1 MYEQIIWIYQW
12 RSLYL
17 QCSIHV
23 NITKIMNKDMIKESE
38 IINDVVFNLRRLTN
52 LESIEVKPRGP
63 QVRYDYNLI
72 INNVEF
78 ACEVRTQVS
87 KANYNLVLQQMR
99 KLKEEVD
106 LPLLLASHYFAPDV
120 FESFSAEGINVVD
133 SSGNCKIEAKQLFIN
148 IIGQKST
155 PIKQPKGKAFNEAGL
170 KAVFYFLLND
180 TNINQP
186 YRQISN
192 NTGLSLGTITNVVE
206 ELLYEKFVIKT
217 SKGRILKNK
226 RALLD
231 TWQVHYNQTLKPK
244 LLLKTMEFVDS
255 DSRKD
260 WELIALPDGVCWG
273 GEGGA
278 YLTSK
283 YLIPEQ
289 FDIYTEGP
297 SINLMMTRKMRFEE
311 NGSIHVYQKFWR
323 SQHERVAPM
332 ILIYADLM
340 GSGNSRCIEA
350 AQKLI
355 ENGI

>member
-17 QCSIHV
+17 QCSKYV
-23 NITKIMNKDMIKESE
+23 NITIIMNNDMIKESE

-52 LESIEVKPRGP
+52 LESIEVKPKGP
-63 QVRYDYNLI
+63 QVGYDYNLI

-78 ACEVRTQVS
+78 ACEVKTQVS

-231 TWQVHYNQTLKPK
+231 TWQVHFNQTLKPK

>member
-1 MYEQIIWIYQW
+1 M
-12 RSLYL
+12 
-17 QCSIHV
+17 

-63 QVRYDYNLI
+63 QVGYDYNLI

-78 ACEVRTQVS
+78 ACEVKIQVS

>member
-1 MYEQIIWIYQW
+1 M
-12 RSLYL
+12 
-17 QCSIHV
+17 

-63 QVRYDYNLI
+63 QVRYNYNLI

-260 WELIALPDGVCWG
+260 WELIALPDGVCGG

>member
-1 MYEQIIWIYQW
+1 
-12 RSLYL
+12 
-17 QCSIHV
+17 
-23 NITKIMNKDMIKESE
+23 MIKESE

-63 QVRYDYNLI
+63 QVGYDYNLI

-78 ACEVRTQVS
+78 ACEVKIQVS

-231 TWQVHYNQTLKPK
+231 TWQVHFNQTLKPK

-278 YLTSK
+278 YLTNK

>member
-1 MYEQIIWIYQW
+1 
-12 RSLYL
+12 
-17 QCSIHV
+17 
-23 NITKIMNKDMIKESE
+23 MIKESE

-63 QVRYDYNLI
+63 QVRYNYNLI

-78 ACEVRTQVS
+78 ACEVKTQVS

-120 FESFSAEGINVVD
+120 FESFSAEGISVVD

-186 YRQISN
+186 YRLISN

-231 TWQVHYNQTLKPK
+231 TWQVHFNQTLKPK

-278 YLTSK
+278 YLTNK

>member
-1 MYEQIIWIYQW
+1 MNTVII
-12 RSLYL
+12 
-17 QCSIHV
+17 V
-23 NITKIMNKDMIKESE
+23 NINMINDSE

-52 LESIEVKPRGP
+52 LESIEVEPKGPRES
-63 QVRYDYNLI
+63 YDYVLI
-72 INNVEF
+72 INSIAF
-78 ACEVRTQVS
+78 ACEVKTQVS

-99 KLKEEVD
+99 RLKEEVKM
-106 LPLLLASHYFAPDV
+106 PLLLVSRYIAPDV
-120 FESFSAEGINVVD
+120 FERFSAEGISVAD
-133 SSGNCKIEAKQLFIN
+133 SCGNCRIVAAPLFIN
-148 IIGQKST
+148 INGQKSM
-155 PIKQPKGKAFNEAGL
+155 PIKQSRGKAFNETGL
-170 KAVFYFLLND
+170 KAVFYFLLD
-180 TNINQP
+180 DGNINQP
-186 YRQISN
+186 YRQISD
-192 NTGLSLGTITNVVE
+192 NTGLSLGTITNVID

-226 RALLD
+226 QALLD
-231 TWQVHYNQTLKPK
+231 TWQVHFNQTLKPK

-255 DSRKD
+255 DTRKD

-289 FDIYTEGP
+289 FDIYTEVP
-297 SINLMMTRKMRFEE
+297 SINLMMTRKMRFDE
-311 NGSIHVYQKFWR
+311 NGRINVYQKFWR
-323 SQHERVAPM
+323 SQHDERVAPK

-350 AQKLI
+350 AQRLI

>member
-1 MYEQIIWIYQW
+1 
-12 RSLYL
+12 
-17 QCSIHV
+17 
-23 NITKIMNKDMIKESE
+23 MNNDMIKESE

-78 ACEVRTQVS
+78 ACEVKIQVS

-186 YRQISN
+186 YRLISN

-278 YLTSK
+278 YLTNK

-340 GSGNSRCIEA
+340 GSGKSRCIEA

>member
-1 MYEQIIWIYQW
+1 
-12 RSLYL
+12 
-17 QCSIHV
+17 
-23 NITKIMNKDMIKESE
+23 MIKESE

-52 LESIEVKPRGP
+52 LESIEVKPKRP
-63 QVRYDYNLI
+63 QVGYDYNLI

-78 ACEVRTQVS
+78 ACEVKIQVS

>member
-1 MYEQIIWIYQW
+1 
-12 RSLYL
+12 
-17 QCSIHV
+17 
-23 NITKIMNKDMIKESE
+23 MIKESE

-63 QVRYDYNLI
+63 QVRYNYNLI

-78 ACEVRTQVS
+78 ACEVKTQVS

-120 FESFSAEGINVVD
+120 FESFSAEGISVVD

-186 YRQISN
+186 YRLISN

-278 YLTSK
+278 YLTNK

>member
-1 MYEQIIWIYQW
+1 
-12 RSLYL
+12 
-17 QCSIHV
+17 
-23 NITKIMNKDMIKESE
+23 MIKESE

-52 LESIEVKPRGP
+52 LESIEVKPKGP
-63 QVRYDYNLI
+63 QVGYDYNLI

-78 ACEVRTQVS
+78 ACEVKTQVS

-99 KLKEEVD
+99 ILKEEVD

-155 PIKQPKGKAFNEAGL
+155 PIKQPNGKAFNEAGL

-186 YRQISN
+186 YRLISN

-278 YLTSK
+278 YLTNK

-340 GSGNSRCIEA
+340 GSGNSRCIET

>member
-1 MYEQIIWIYQW
+1 
-12 RSLYL
+12 
-17 QCSIHV
+17 
-23 NITKIMNKDMIKESE
+23 MNKDMIKESE

-63 QVRYDYNLI
+63 QVGYDYNLI

-78 ACEVRTQVS
+78 ACEVKTQVS

-120 FESFSAEGINVVD
+120 FESFSAEGISVVD

>member
-1 MYEQIIWIYQW
+1 
-12 RSLYL
+12 
-17 QCSIHV
+17 
-23 NITKIMNKDMIKESE
+23 MNNDMIKESE

-63 QVRYDYNLI
+63 QVRYNYNLI

-120 FESFSAEGINVVD
+120 FESFSAEGISVVD

-186 YRQISN
+186 YRLISN

-278 YLTSK
+278 YLTNK

-311 NGSIHVYQKFWR
+311 NGIIHVYQKFWR

>member
-1 MYEQIIWIYQW
+1 
-12 RSLYL
+12 
-17 QCSIHV
+17 
-23 NITKIMNKDMIKESE
+23 MIKESE

-63 QVRYDYNLI
+63 QVGYDYNLI

-78 ACEVRTQVS
+78 ACEVKIQVS

-120 FESFSAEGINVVD
+120 FESFSAEGISVVD

-278 YLTSK
+278 YLTNK

>member
-1 MYEQIIWIYQW
+1 
-12 RSLYL
+12 
-17 QCSIHV
+17 
-23 NITKIMNKDMIKESE
+23 MIKESE

-52 LESIEVKPRGP
+52 LESIEVKPKGP
-63 QVRYDYNLI
+63 QVGYDYNLI

-78 ACEVRTQVS
+78 ACEVKIQVS

-186 YRQISN
+186 YRLISN

>member
-1 MYEQIIWIYQW
+1 
-12 RSLYL
+12 
-17 QCSIHV
+17 
-23 NITKIMNKDMIKESE
+23 MIKESE

-52 LESIEVKPRGP
+52 LESIEVKPKGP
-63 QVRYDYNLI
+63 QVGYDYNLI

-78 ACEVRTQVS
+78 ACEVKIQVS

-278 YLTSK
+278 YLTNK

>member
-1 MYEQIIWIYQW
+1 
-12 RSLYL
+12 
-17 QCSIHV
+17 
-23 NITKIMNKDMIKESE
+23 MIKESE

-63 QVRYDYNLI
+63 QVRYNYNLI

-78 ACEVRTQVS
+78 ACEVKIQVS

-231 TWQVHYNQTLKPK
+231 TWQVHFNQTLKPK

-278 YLTSK
+278 YLTNK

>member
-1 MYEQIIWIYQW
+1 
-12 RSLYL
+12 
-17 QCSIHV
+17 
-23 NITKIMNKDMIKESE
+23 MIKESE

-52 LESIEVKPRGP
+52 LESIEVKPKRP
-63 QVRYDYNLI
+63 QVGYDYNLI

-78 ACEVRTQVS
+78 ACEVKIQVS

-231 TWQVHYNQTLKPK
+231 TWQVHFNQTLKPK

-278 YLTSK
+278 YLTNK

>member
-1 MYEQIIWIYQW
+1 M
-12 RSLYL
+12 
-17 QCSIHV
+17 
-23 NITKIMNKDMIKESE
+23 
-38 IINDVVFNLRRLTN
+38 
-52 LESIEVKPRGP
+52 G
-63 QVRYDYNLI
+63 YDYNLI

-78 ACEVRTQVS
+78 ACEVKIQVS

-120 FESFSAEGINVVD
+120 FESFSSEGINVVD

-231 TWQVHYNQTLKPK
+231 TWQVHFNQTLKPK

>member
-1 MYEQIIWIYQW
+1 M
-12 RSLYL
+12 
-17 QCSIHV
+17 
-23 NITKIMNKDMIKESE
+23 
-38 IINDVVFNLRRLTN
+38 
-52 LESIEVKPRGP
+52 
-63 QVRYDYNLI
+63 
-72 INNVEF
+72 
-78 ACEVRTQVS
+78 
-87 KANYNLVLQQMR
+87 
-99 KLKEEVD
+99 
-106 LPLLLASHYFAPDV
+106 
-120 FESFSAEGINVVD
+120 
-133 SSGNCKIEAKQLFIN
+133 
-148 IIGQKST
+148 
-155 PIKQPKGKAFNEAGL
+155 
-170 KAVFYFLLND
+170 LND

-231 TWQVHYNQTLKPK
+231 TWQVHFNQTLKPK

>member
-1 MYEQIIWIYQW
+1 
-12 RSLYL
+12 
-17 QCSIHV
+17 
-23 NITKIMNKDMIKESE
+23 MNNDMIKESE

-78 ACEVRTQVS
+78 ACEVKIQVS

>member
-1 MYEQIIWIYQW
+1 M
-12 RSLYL
+12 
-17 QCSIHV
+17 

-52 LESIEVKPRGP
+52 LESIEVKPKRP
-63 QVRYDYNLI
+63 QVGYDYNLI

-78 ACEVRTQVS
+78 ACEVKIQVS

-278 YLTSK
+278 YLTNK

>member
-1 MYEQIIWIYQW
+1 
-12 RSLYL
+12 
-17 QCSIHV
+17 
-23 NITKIMNKDMIKESE
+23 MIKESE

-52 LESIEVKPRGP
+52 LESIEVKPKRP
-63 QVRYDYNLI
+63 QVGYDYNLI

-78 ACEVRTQVS
+78 ACEVKIQVS

-231 TWQVHYNQTLKPK
+231 TWQVHFNQTLKPK

>member
-1 MYEQIIWIYQW
+1 
-12 RSLYL
+12 
-17 QCSIHV
+17 
-23 NITKIMNKDMIKESE
+23 MIKESE

-63 QVRYDYNLI
+63 QVGYDYNLI

-78 ACEVRTQVS
+78 ACEVKIQVS

-278 YLTSK
+278 YLTNK
-283 YLIPEQ
+283 YLSPEQ

>member
-1 MYEQIIWIYQW
+1 M
-12 RSLYL
+12 
-17 QCSIHV
+17 
-23 NITKIMNKDMIKESE
+23 NITIIMNNDMIKESE

-52 LESIEVKPRGP
+52 LESIEVKPKRP
-63 QVRYDYNLI
+63 QVGYDYNLI

-78 ACEVRTQVS
+78 ACEVKIQVS

-278 YLTSK
+278 YLTNK

>member
-1 MYEQIIWIYQW
+1 
-12 RSLYL
+12 
-17 QCSIHV
+17 
-23 NITKIMNKDMIKESE
+23 MIKESE

-63 QVRYDYNLI
+63 QVGYDYNLI

-78 ACEVRTQVS
+78 ACEVKIQVS

>member
-1 MYEQIIWIYQW
+1 
-12 RSLYL
+12 
-17 QCSIHV
+17 
-23 NITKIMNKDMIKESE
+23 MIKESE

-52 LESIEVKPRGP
+52 LESIEVKPKRP
-63 QVRYDYNLI
+63 QVGYDYNLI

-78 ACEVRTQVS
+78 ACEVKIQVS

-278 YLTSK
+278 YLTNK

>member
-1 MYEQIIWIYQW
+1 
-12 RSLYL
+12 
-17 QCSIHV
+17 
-23 NITKIMNKDMIKESE
+23 MIKESE

-63 QVRYDYNLI
+63 QVGYDYNLI

-78 ACEVRTQVS
+78 ACEVKIQVS

-120 FESFSAEGINVVD
+120 FESLSAEGINVVD

>member
-1 MYEQIIWIYQW
+1 
-12 RSLYL
+12 
-17 QCSIHV
+17 
-23 NITKIMNKDMIKESE
+23 MNKDMIKESE

-340 GSGNSRCIEA
+340 GSGNSRCIET

>member
-1 MYEQIIWIYQW
+1 
-12 RSLYL
+12 
-17 QCSIHV
+17 
-23 NITKIMNKDMIKESE
+23 MIKESE

-52 LESIEVKPRGP
+52 LESIEVKPKGP
-63 QVRYDYNLI
+63 QVGYDYNLI

-78 ACEVRTQVS
+78 ACEVKTQVS

-120 FESFSAEGINVVD
+120 FESFSAEGISVVD

-340 GSGNSRCIEA
+340 GSGNSRCIET

>member
-1 MYEQIIWIYQW
+1 
-12 RSLYL
+12 
-17 QCSIHV
+17 
-23 NITKIMNKDMIKESE
+23 MIKESE

-278 YLTSK
+278 YLTNK

-340 GSGNSRCIEA
+340 GSGNSRCIET

>member
-1 MYEQIIWIYQW
+1 
-12 RSLYL
+12 
-17 QCSIHV
+17 
-23 NITKIMNKDMIKESE
+23 MIKESE

-63 QVRYDYNLI
+63 QVGYDYNLI

-78 ACEVRTQVS
+78 ACEVKIQVS

-278 YLTSK
+278 YLTNK

>member
-1 MYEQIIWIYQW
+1 
-12 RSLYL
+12 
-17 QCSIHV
+17 
-23 NITKIMNKDMIKESE
+23 MNNDMIKESE

-52 LESIEVKPRGP
+52 LESIEVKPKRP
-63 QVRYDYNLI
+63 QVGYDYNLI

-78 ACEVRTQVS
+78 ACEVKIQVS

-278 YLTSK
+278 YLTNK

>member
-1 MYEQIIWIYQW
+1 MNIVIT
-12 RSLYL
+12 
-17 QCSIHV
+17 V
-23 NITKIMNKDMIKESE
+23 NIKMIKESE

-52 LESIEVKPRGP
+52 LESIEVEPRGP
-63 QVRYDYNLI
+63 QERYDYDLI
-72 INNVEF
+72 INSVAF
-78 ACEVRTQVS
+78 ACEVKTQVS

-99 KLKEEVD
+99 RLKEDVKM
-106 LPLLLASHYFAPDV
+106 PILLASRYFAPDV
-120 FESFSAEGINVVD
+120 FDRFSAEGISVAD
-133 SSGNCKIEAKQLFIN
+133 SCGNCRIVAAPLFIN
-148 IIGQKST
+148 INGQKSM
-155 PIKQPKGKAFNEAGL
+155 PIKQPKGKAFNETGL
-170 KAVFYFLLND
+170 KAVFYFLLD
-180 TNINQP
+180 DGNINQP
-186 YRQISN
+186 YRQISD
-192 NTGLSLGTITNVVE
+192 NTGLSLGTITNVIE

-217 SKGRILKNK
+217 SRGRILKNK
-226 RALLD
+226 QLLLD
-231 TWQVHYNQTLKPK
+231 TWQVHFNQTLKPK

-289 FDIYTEGP
+289 FDIYTDVP

-323 SQHERVAPM
+323 SQHVERVAPK

-350 AQKLI
+350 AQRII

>member
-1 MYEQIIWIYQW
+1 
-12 RSLYL
+12 
-17 QCSIHV
+17 
-23 NITKIMNKDMIKESE
+23 MIKESE

-52 LESIEVKPRGP
+52 LESIEVKPKGP
-63 QVRYDYNLI
+63 QVGYDYNLI

-78 ACEVRTQVS
+78 ACEVKIQVS

-120 FESFSAEGINVVD
+120 FESFSAEGISVVD

-340 GSGNSRCIEA
+340 GSGNSRCIET

>member
-1 MYEQIIWIYQW
+1 
-12 RSLYL
+12 
-17 QCSIHV
+17 
-23 NITKIMNKDMIKESE
+23 MNNDMIKESE

-52 LESIEVKPRGP
+52 LESIEVKPKGP
-63 QVRYDYNLI
+63 QVGYDYNLI

-78 ACEVRTQVS
+78 ACEVKIQVS

-148 IIGQKST
+148 IIGQKSI

-332 ILIYADLM
+332 ILIYAELM

>member
-1 MYEQIIWIYQW
+1 
-12 RSLYL
+12 
-17 QCSIHV
+17 
-23 NITKIMNKDMIKESE
+23 MNNDMIKESE

-52 LESIEVKPRGP
+52 LESIEVKPKRP
-63 QVRYDYNLI
+63 QVGYDYNLI

-78 ACEVRTQVS
+78 ACEVKIQVS

-231 TWQVHYNQTLKPK
+231 TWQVHFNQTLKPK

-278 YLTSK
+278 YLTNK

>member
-17 QCSIHV
+17 QCSIYV
-23 NITKIMNKDMIKESE
+23 NIAIIMNKDMIKESE

-52 LESIEVKPRGP
+52 LESIEVKPKGP
-63 QVRYDYNLI
+63 QVGYDYNLI

-78 ACEVRTQVS
+78 ACEVKTQVS

-278 YLTSK
+278 YLTNK